1 MVLQMKETVQTD
13 HPRYDLLVL
22 SRIRSLIHAFDIHS
36 RRLNSRYGLT
46 SPQLVCLLDV
56 MEHEGTTA
64 REISRR
70 IHLGQS
76 TLVGVLDR
84 LEAKGFVERH
94 RDIRDRRRIL
104 VAATKEGK
112 RAVKKTPSPLD
123 ERLSDALS
131 SLPRSKQARIADSL
145 LHLVRMIEAPQN
157 NDQGSDK
164 RRTIDRREESA

>member
-36 RRLNSRYGLT
+36 RRLNS
-46 SPQLVCLLDV
+46 
-56 MEHEGTTA
+56 
-64 REISRR
+64 
-70 IHLGQS
+70 
-76 TLVGVLDR
+76 
-84 LEAKGFVERH
+84 
-94 RDIRDRRRIL
+94 
-104 VAATKEGK
+104 
-112 RAVKKTPSPLD
+112 PSPLD

-157 NDQGSDK
+157 NDQASDK
-164 RRTIDRREESA
+164 RRTVDRREESA